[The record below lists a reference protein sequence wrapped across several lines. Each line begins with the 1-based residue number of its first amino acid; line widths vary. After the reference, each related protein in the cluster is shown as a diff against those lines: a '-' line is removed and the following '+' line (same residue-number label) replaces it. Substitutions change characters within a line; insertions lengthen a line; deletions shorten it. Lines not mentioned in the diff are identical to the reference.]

1 MVGVVC
7 LIKIPDALLEPL
19 RGDNRYTQTILN
31 VLFPLLYLLKR
42 FSGKNRLFTPLY
54 TSFLLLVLL
63 LLVQGVLNVFI
74 KVLHQQTF
82 DWVNDSLLIE
92 RETERLLS
100 SALDEQTTVR
110 GYLITKEAEFLESY
124 KNANSAFGSSFNR
137 LYTLVK
143 DNPTQTGQLNDIKA
157 IHDRWQSQFVQRV
170 FAGTASKTTLP
181 GKILF
186 DPMRGIVKS
195 ILKHE
200 QKVLGDRQQQLRQI
214 YNIQT
219 ALNIFNI
226 VVVLAGVGWNLWYL
240 RRRVEIPLRQL
251 TFVGG
256 AWREGRLDVR
266 LDYSSPDEIGRLAVV
281 LDAMAEEIRDRQQS
295 SHLRNQQLE
304 DLISALSHDLRTP
317 LLATRN
323 TLRPML
329 NGAFGSVSDTW
340 KEILEEYR
348 DANEDL
354 LGLVD
359 ALLDISRYEAGGID
373 NLNWEQ
379 IDWEKI
385 CTQAINS
392 CGAIGQRQYPII
404 LKIAPS
410 LPTIYGDQ
418 LEIKRV
424 VQNLLDNAVRVSEP
438 DLPIV
443 IEVTPLGVAYI
454 KLSVS
459 DKGSGIAP
467 QEKEKLF
474 HRFIQGRN
482 RRGRV
487 GLGLYLCRQIVVAHG
502 GTINVESKLGEG
514 STFWFTL
521 PVIPGSRERGSKK

>member
-1 MVGVVC
+1 M
-7 LIKIPDALLEPL
+7 
-19 RGDNRYTQTILN
+19 
-31 VLFPLLYLLKR
+31 LYLLKR

-74 KVLHQQTF
+74 KVLHQRTF
-82 DWVNDSLLIE
+82 DWVSNSLVVE

-100 SALDEQTTVR
+100 SMLDEQTTVR
-110 GYLITKEAEFLESY
+110 GYLITKDAEFLESY
-124 KNANSAFGSSFNR
+124 RNANSAFRSSFNR

-143 DNPTQTGQLNDIKA
+143 DNPTQLGQLNEIEA
-157 IHDRWQSQFVQRV
+157 IHARWQSQFVQRV
-170 FAGTASKTTLP
+170 FAGTASKTSLP

-195 ILKHE
+195 LLEHE
-200 QKVLGDRQQQLRQI
+200 EKVLGDRQQQLQQI
-214 YNIQT
+214 YHIQA
-219 ALNIFNI
+219 ALDVFNI
-226 VVVLAGVGWNLWYL
+226 VAILAGVSWNLWYL
-240 RRRVEIPLRQL
+240 RRRVEVPLRQL
-251 TFVGG
+251 TFVGR
-256 AWREGRLDVR
+256 AWREGQMDVR
-266 LDYSSPDEIGRLAVV
+266 LDYTSPDEIGRLAVV
-281 LDAMAEEIRDRQQS
+281 LDAMASEIRDRQES
-295 SHLRNQQLE
+295 SHMRNQQLE

-329 NGAFGSVSDTW
+329 NGAFGSVNDTW
-340 KEILEEYR
+340 REILEEYR
-348 DANEDL
+348 SANEDL

-359 ALLDISRYEAGGID
+359 ALLDISRYEAGGVD
-373 NLNWEQ
+373 NLNWERV
-379 IDWEKI
+379 DWEKI
-385 CTQAINS
+385 CIQAINS
-392 CGAIGQRQYPII
+392 LGAIQQHQYPLT

-410 LPTIYGDQ
+410 LPTSYGDR
-418 LEIKRV
+418 LEIQRV
-424 VQNLLDNAVRVSEP
+424 VQNLLDNAMRVSEP

-443 IEVTPLGVAYI
+443 IEVAPLGSAYI

-487 GLGLYLCRQIVVAHG
+487 GLGLYLCRQIVAAHG

-521 PVIPGSRERGSKK
+521 PVVPIGT